1 MTIILAALAIPVA
14 ALIGLMLMQLLED
27 VLLPAPTD
35 PRKPDTTEPTPA
47 ALAEHAPADPAPAQP
62 VPAQPAPAA
71 EPPPVAGP
79 APAAVVR
86 ALPVS
91 PRPYASGRG
100 RPAGRRSP
108 TCTRVAASGT
118 SPWCSAPR
126 TRHQVTRSA

>member
-1 MTIILAALAIPVA
+1 MAERERGGHIRATARRHTQEVTIILAALAIPVA

-35 PRKPDTTEPTPA
+35 SRKPDATEPEPTPA
-47 ALAEHAPADPAPAQP
+47 DLAAPAPVAAPPTLVHAVPAP
-62 VPAQPAPAA
+62 
-71 EPPPVAGP
+71 
-79 APAAVVR
+79 
-86 ALPVS
+86 

-108 TCTRVAASGT
+108 SCTRVAASGT